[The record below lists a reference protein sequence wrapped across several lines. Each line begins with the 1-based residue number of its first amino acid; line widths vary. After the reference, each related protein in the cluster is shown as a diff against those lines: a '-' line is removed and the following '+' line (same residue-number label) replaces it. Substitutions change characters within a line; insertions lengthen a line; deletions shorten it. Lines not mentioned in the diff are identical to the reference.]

1 MIWAEIL
8 VAPESPSEE
17 DVVECAATMFSLLYL
32 WDCTD
37 EERAEAVY
45 QHHESLSEELYLE
58 VWTRLDSR
66 MRAGW
71 KYYVNEARRY
81 GKQES
86 QRALISGRQ

>member
-1 MIWAEIL
+1 MPTDEEIT
-8 VAPESPSEE
+8 
-17 DVVECAATMFSLLYL
+17 ECAACMFSLLYL
-32 WDCTD
+32 HDVSD

-45 QHHESLSEELYLE
+45 QHHESLSEELYLL
-58 VWTRLDSR
+58 VWERLDSR

-71 KYYVNEARRY
+71 KALVNEARGY